1 MKVQAMLDSKWS
13 KVATTRPYAT
23 IATAIRLLKL
33 ERIGALV
40 VSDDGETL
48 GGIISERDIV
58 RGLVDHGHELLEMQ
72 VSELMTR
79 AVKTCTP
86 EANIK
91 DVMTKMTRSRVRHL
105 PVLDGGKLC
114 AEWFED
120 ATDDPLLVDIYVI
133 KTTSPEGHEFELRVR
148 RTRLM
153 MLTHAQATLAD
164 QFNKRRSVKLYGT
177 TA

>member
-1 MKVQAMLDSKWS
+1 MNVKAMLAAKGSE
-13 KVATTRPYAT
+13 VVTTRTHAT
-23 IATAIRLLKL
+23 ISTVIRMLKL
-33 ERIGALV
+33 KGIGALV

-91 DVMTKMTRSRVRHL
+91 DVMTKMTHGRIRHL
-105 PVLDGGKLC
+105 PVLNGGKLC
-114 AEWFED
+114 GIISIGDVVKNRLDELETETNVLRD
-120 ATDDPLLVDIYVI
+120 YIV
-133 KTTSPEGHEFELRVR
+133 GH
-148 RTRLM
+148 
-153 MLTHAQATLAD
+153 
-164 QFNKRRSVKLYGT
+164 G
-177 TA
+177 